1 MLFRSG
7 WSSRALPRVLQ
18 AVTAPVVFH
27 FDLPGLRNAINGG
40 CSGKVETRV
49 SGHEPAPLAPC
60 GRMHEVPSVRSAGRC
75 LVESLRELVCRDEV
89 RTRAVLGSTS
99 IDQTGE
105 GRWVHQQHPHTL
117 TSSNMTSPPSSRHH
131 GTHRRGARS
140 RSWVE
145 VLNGLCEASERPER
159 ALTALHALLNYS
171 HHGWLNRR

>member
-1 MLFRSG
+1 MRCNLCGPIRKIRGETGLKPPRFHPLGSILGDITLNGFIARTLISPVRRNDPRAPFSPATCRG

-89 RTRAVLGSTS
+89 RTRA
-99 IDQTGE
+99 E
-105 GRWVHQQHPHTL
+105 CPA
-117 TSSNMTSPPSSRHH
+117 
-131 GTHRRGARS
+131 RRTQCG
-140 RSWVE
+140 
-145 VLNGLCEASERPER
+145 
-159 ALTALHALLNYS
+159 
-171 HHGWLNRR
+171 